1 MKTLRNAIV
10 SFLAGVGIGA
20 LIEAFI
26 SIGLGM
32 NIVGVPAFV
41 DTAAPGYAK
50 IIQCLCY
57 GGFGLVSYLCG
68 EFCKSRKGAFYLM
81 QGLHF
86 LILLAYFVF
95 VGFYLKWFTD
105 PTSALYSVLSFAA
118 IYFIIWIAI
127 YFKEKRMVEK
137 MNEQLK

>member
-10 SFLAGVGIGA
+10 SFLVGVGIGA

-32 NIVGVPAFV
+32 NIVGVPEFV
-41 DTAAPGYAK
+41 DTIAPGYAK

-57 GGFGLVSYLCG
+57 GGFGLVPFLVG
-68 EFCKSRKGAFYLM
+68 ECRKKRKGSFYLM
-81 QGLHF
+81 QGLNF
-86 LILLAYFVF
+86 LILLIYFVF

-105 PTSALYSVLSFAA
+105 PASVISSILIFVA
-118 IYFIIWIAI
+118 IYFIIWISI
-127 YFKEKRMVEK
+127 YLWEKRLVEK